1 MANEELKR
9 ESILGQLAPSQ
20 EQIKP
25 ILERNQDIVVTAG
38 AGTGKTRTLVAR
50 YLALLTEGV
59 PLRSI
64 VAITFTKKAAREMRN
79 RIREEVRIYL
89 QNPGLDR

>member
-1 MANEELKR
+1 MD
-9 ESILGQLAPSQ
+9 PSTEQ
-20 EQIKP
+20 EKP
-25 ILERNQDIVVTAG
+25 ILSRGQDIVVTAG

-50 YLALLTEGV
+50 YLSLLVDGI

-79 RIREEVRIYL
+79 RIREEVRTYL
-89 QNPGLDR
+89 ERKELKEED

>member
-50 YLALLTEGV
+50 
-59 PLRSI
+59 
-64 VAITFTKKAAREMRN
+64 
-79 RIREEVRIYL
+79 
-89 QNPGLDR
+89 